1 MTDTAPKFEDIK
13 EAAHNVKTELV
24 DNILT
29 PPEIALEMTT
39 SQDLYVYYREGD
51 KVKKATIAAGRYLFS
66 IGNKEGDIAPELV
79 KRIKANVPDDIE
91 ASNAIFTAWLYRFNV
106 APSELERVQET
117 GEITGHFLP
126 VRLSN
131 RPNSPLTYGEL
142 LNWVIAQGLKKKGN
156 PEAADWFKFAL
167 DISSNPDGIKS
178 ILNEQDTEN
187 EASAETTSKGKLN
200 MTGAIVRNNLT
211 ALTWNF
217 DKSFIQI
224 LEGYETIAKNSK
236 ATVIIA
242 KDFDGNEMQLAA
254 NTDEVKYYFDL
265 GGDRYFLGKVLQVV
279 TSLVKQ
285 ANTADFKTD
294 GRVWFTVNKIAA
306 EVTRTSA
313 GVAEIRKRPDW
324 ITLTDAALVLLTG
337 SRLKGTNSAFVGGTQ
352 NLDYIANGIRRESVI
367 VNGIEYRAVWG
378 FEDKGENSYNS
389 YKAVEAHSFE
399 YPLLDAVKP
408 LTPTQSSYETVLRRA
423 LHQCRK
429 KLYYETVKNA
439 QKKHRDV
446 YQLSL
451 PYDDIFNAF
460 GASSSRQK
468 LAVVRGLEAVLKAL
482 AEDEAAGKV
491 DEKRPLHI
499 VAYSRRD
506 AAKGRGAGKWVALVI
521 EAHRFHTVKTPH
533 VDLQTSKEKKTS

>member
-1 MTDTAPKFEDIK
+1 MTSSAKDKLAEATNNSIDYLATN
-13 EAAHNVKTELV
+13 EAAGAIPDETLFNDVVAANKAAQERIITLPPNER
-24 DNILT
+24 IT
-29 PPEIALEMTT
+29 PPGMFYEFALNEPVTVHFL
-39 SQDLYVYYREGD
+39 DNE
-51 KVKKATIAAGRYLFS
+51 
-66 IGNKEGDIAPELV
+66 NKEKAYAGELIPAHYFLVVGKHKGEVDIDDDSGNTLLN
-79 KRIKANVPDDIE
+79 ANVLRLTIKPSDIDKLPD
-91 ASNAIFTAWLYRFNV
+91 NN
-106 APSELERVQET
+106 ELPLNLMPIAVKD
-117 GEITGHFLP
+117 LP
-126 VRLSN
+126 DT
-131 RPNSPLTYGEL
+131 PLTYGDLLSWLTYDEL
-142 LNWVIAQGLKKKGN
+142 QKILKAKAEDN
-156 PEAADWFKFAL
+156 QL
-167 DISSNPDGIKS
+167 
-178 ILNEQDTEN
+178 EQ
-187 EASAETTSKGKLN
+187 TSKEKLN

-254 NTDEVKYYFDL
+254 NTDEAKYYFDL